1 MRILDSRFWILD
13 YGRAVTNFAAAD
25 KLRFQSKI
33 KYPKSKM
40 EFADVTAMPVER
52 PAPSA
57 GLARELVQDDEII
70 ILLLRPSPWY
80 VVLSSLGG
88 LLCIALVTF
97 ALAYVA
103 KFMSQLPGIGWTDRQ
118 AFLLGLGLMALRL
131 GWQLLEWVSR
141 VYVLTDR
148 RIICRSG
155 VLRVFV
161 FETQLKN
168 IQHTSVFAS
177 LRERS
182 LGLGTIGFA
191 TAGSHSFEAFW
202 MMIRNPFAVQKKV
215 VDAIQRY
222 GR

>member
-1 MRILDSRFWILD
+1 
-13 YGRAVTNFAAAD
+13 
-25 KLRFQSKI
+25 
-33 KYPKSKM
+33 
-40 EFADVTAMPVER
+40 MPVEAPT
-52 PAPSA
+52 PAM
-57 GLARELVQDDEII
+57 ARELVQDGETI

-80 VVLSSLGG
+80 IVLSSLGG
-88 LLCIALVTF
+88 LVCIALITF

-103 KFMSQLPGIGWTDRQ
+103 KFMSQLPGIGWSDRQ
-118 AFLLGLGLMALRL
+118 AFLLGLGLAALRL

-148 RIICRSG
+148 RVICRSG
-155 VLRVFV
+155 VLRFYV

-177 LRERS
+177 LRERAT
-182 LGLGTIGFA
+182 GLGTIGFA
-191 TAGSHSFEAFW
+191 TAGSDTFEAFW
-202 MMIRNPFAVQKKV
+202 VMIRKPFIVHKTV